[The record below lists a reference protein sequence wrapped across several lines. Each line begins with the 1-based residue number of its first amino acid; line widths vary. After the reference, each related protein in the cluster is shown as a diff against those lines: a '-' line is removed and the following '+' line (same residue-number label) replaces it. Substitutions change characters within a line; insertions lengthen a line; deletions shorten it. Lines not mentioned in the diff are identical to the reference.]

1 MKINYNFYKLIN
13 LIYFFYLVVDV
24 AFYLSLLSEPNRSE
38 PNQIKSN
45 RIESSRQITLISVNL
60 IIFLEIYFS
69 SNKYSNFYIFL
80 LI

>member
-24 AFYLSLLSEPNRSE
+24 AFYLSQLSEPNRSE
-38 PNQIKSN
+38 PNQIEPN
-45 RIESSRQITLISVNL
+45 RKFALSSRQITLISVNL

-69 SNKYSNFYIFL
+69 SHKYSNF
-80 LI
+80 